1 MKTYYANAFFEKL
14 AVALEKVAHAY
25 NQGLISTHL
34 TKDNL
39 KAIDEAFV
47 SQNPAPEVNRMSY
60 RNMLDPRSGLFHH
73 ANARR
78 KHTKSQLNG
87 ETRMSQTEI
96 ILRSNA
102 KAHRW

>member
-1 MKTYYANAFFEKL
+1 
-14 AVALEKVAHAY
+14 
-25 NQGLISTHL
+25 
-34 TKDNL
+34 
-39 KAIDEAFV
+39 
-47 SQNPAPEVNRMSY
+47 MSY

-73 ANARR
+73 TFSRR

-87 ETRMSQTEI
+87 QTRMSQTEI